1 MKMLLSTNGLILLR
15 LKMEYITI
23 MENIPRGLAHP
34 FCWLNEKR
42 HYLFLVLFFASFSVI
57 FPFSLIRFVFE
68 SIWKLVKEN
77 IIEIESSYFHDIIF
91 PQFLLEIYF
100 HTYIAKFF
108 HHTDYWWIFT
118 LFEDLLRKYLEK
130 FWDFSVFC
138 SLKPRTNILPSLS

>member
-77 IIEIESSYFHDIIF
+77 IIEIESSWYYFPPILIRNIF
-91 PQFLLEIYF
+91 SYIHCEIFSSYWLLMDIYF
-100 HTYIAKFF
+100 IWGFIEKIFRKVLRLLSVLFF
-108 HHTDYWWIFT
+108 
-118 LFEDLLRKYLEK
+118 EA
-130 FWDFSVFC
+130 
-138 SLKPRTNILPSLS
+138 